1 MPDQTKNFENAI
13 GKRIF
18 QTRRKPRTDRQLVN
32 WTAGWM
38 NEWTD
43 EYRWMAKRTLN
54 GGTGAGYVLL
64 CAAAA
69 NAACPLSDARMD
81 NEAMT
86 TRRVPEGRRGAGRGL
101 ALRRLCG
108 SLCLPAL
115 SQLRPPSRSTH
126 IFGLWH
132 QKEKR
137 QRGNRFS
144 QLASRLAA
152 SAFN

>member
-1 MPDQTKNFENAI
+1 
-13 GKRIF
+13 
-18 QTRRKPRTDRQLVN
+18 
-32 WTAGWM
+32 M
-38 NEWTD
+38 NEQMSIDGWPSVHSKGA
-43 EYRWMAKRTLN
+43 R
-54 GGTGAGYVLL
+54 GAGYVLL

-86 TRRVPEGRRGAGRGL
+86 TRRVPEGRRSAGRGL

-126 IFGLWH
+126 IFGL
-132 QKEKR
+132 
-137 QRGNRFS
+137 
-144 QLASRLAA
+144 
-152 SAFN
+152 